1 MTGTNKNNASPLMV
15 VLAFTTVY
23 IVWGSTYFFIQRA
36 IHGFPPLLMGAMRFL
51 IAGALL
57 MGWCMIKGE
66 KLFIWKNVKPAAISG
81 LLLLFVGN
89 GIVIWVEQFL
99 PSAMV
104 AIMVSSSPIW
114 FVLLDKPKWKEN
126 FNSKPILMGLMIGF
140 VGVIVLFGEKIMST
154 FSTIGNKTELGALG
168 LLVIGPIAW
177 AGGSLYSKYKS
188 TGGSAPVNTAWQMLV
203 AGLAFIPGS
212 LLRGEVQHLQWQQIP
227 ASAWFSLLYLVFF
240 GSIAAFSAY
249 VWLLQVRSAIQ
260 VSTYAYVNPVVAVLL
275 GIFLANE
282 HISWLQVLGLVTIL
296 GSVLLIN
303 LAKYRK
309 EKTAVQ
315 KENTGSSQMQVKT
328 YKQLV
333 KPGAEV

>member
-1 MTGTNKNNASPLMV
+1 
-15 VLAFTTVY
+15 
-23 IVWGSTYFFIQRA
+23 
-36 IHGFPPLLMGAMRFL
+36 
-51 IAGALL
+51 
-57 MGWCMIKGE
+57 
-66 KLFIWKNVKPAAISG
+66 
-81 LLLLFVGN
+81 
-89 GIVIWVEQFL
+89 
-99 PSAMV
+99 
-104 AIMVSSSPIW
+104 
-114 FVLLDKPKWKEN
+114 
-126 FNSKPILMGLMIGF
+126 MGLMIGF

-154 FSTIGNKTELGALG
+154 FSTIGNSTELGALG

-212 LLRGEVQHLQWQQIP
+212 LCAERHSIYNGRTFRPRLVFP
-227 ASAWFSLLYLVFF
+227 VYLVFF

-282 HISWLQVLGLVTIL
+282 HISGIQILGLITIL

-303 LAKYRK
+303 LSKYRK
-309 EKTAVQ
+309 EKNKRFKKKIQ
-315 KENTGSSQMQVKT
+315 GPLKCR
-328 YKQLV
+328 
-333 KPGAEV
+333 